1 MHHERGNSHTSIIDM
16 GITLTG
22 KMIVDSLSASSSIN
36 GDSDGNDD
44 LNDIINTG
52 SIAFARSSI
61 HALGQNVLV
70 TVPKKSITF
79 TGNHVIDSLS
89 SSSSIDYDSDDE
101 SHFSDNGLCVAAN
114 SLK

>member
-52 SIAFARSSI
+52 SIAFARSSM

-70 TVPKKSITF
+70 TVPKKVLLLQVIMLSIPYHRRRPLIMTR
-79 TGNHVIDSLS
+79 TMNHILVITV
-89 SSSSIDYDSDDE
+89 
-101 SHFSDNGLCVAAN
+101 CVW
-114 SLK
+114 LRIL